1 MKRKIILIISIILAL
16 ILVFIIINITF
27 KSNEKTKE
35 EKSTCKLVALTITDN
50 GTEIEIEVNNK
61 SNKNKKIRTL
71 VIDLYDSSNKK
82 IQTIKQEE
90 NSILKAKESKT
101 FKITNNKRYLSANE
115 LECYVYEI
123 KK

>member
-35 EKSTCKLVALTITDN
+35 EKS
-50 GTEIEIEVNNK
+50 
-61 SNKNKKIRTL
+61 
-71 VIDLYDSSNKK
+71 
-82 IQTIKQEE
+82 
-90 NSILKAKESKT
+90 ILKAKESKT
-101 FKITNNKRYLSANE
+101 FKITDNKRYLSANE